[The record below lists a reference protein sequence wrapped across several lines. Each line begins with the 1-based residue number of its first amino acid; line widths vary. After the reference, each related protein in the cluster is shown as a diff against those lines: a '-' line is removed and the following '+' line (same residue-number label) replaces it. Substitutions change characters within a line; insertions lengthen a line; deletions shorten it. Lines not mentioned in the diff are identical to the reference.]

1 MRILKPL
8 HFLTVL
14 ISFCLLLSGCGTTKY
29 VPVKETEYV
38 RDTVILKADT
48 VRMTIPVEKIVEVV
62 PQFDTLRMETSVAKA
77 MAYADTATGTLK
89 GKIENKPYQQ
99 KKEIQHTEKI
109 RTVEKRVEVPVEV
122 VKWKNRIPHWVWYSL
137 GLNLLFLF
145 ILFLR
150 IKIKRF

>member
-1 MRILKPL
+1 MCGMKNW
-8 HFLTVL
+8 VL
-14 ISFCLLLSGCGTTKY
+14 ILFYFLVCGCGTTRY
-29 VPVKETEYV
+29 VPVKEIEHV

-62 PQFDTLRMETSVAKA
+62 PAMDTLRMETSVAKA

-99 KKEIQHTEKI
+99 KKEIQHTEKK

-122 VKWKNRIPHWVWYSL
+122 VKWKYRIPHWVWYSL
-137 GLNLLFLF
+137 GFNLLFLF
-145 ILFLR
+145 VLFLK

>member
-1 MRILKPL
+1 MRNWALILIC
-8 HFLTVL
+8 FLL
-14 ISFCLLLSGCGTTKY
+14 CGCGTTRY
-29 VPVKETEYV
+29 VPVKEIEHV

-62 PQFDTLRMETSVAKA
+62 PAMDTLRMETSVARA

-89 GKIENKPYQQ
+89 GKIENKPYEQ
-99 KKEIQHTEKI
+99 KKEIQQTEKI

-122 VKWKNRIPHWVWYSL
+122 VKWKYRIPHWVWYSL

-145 ILFLR
+145 VLFLR

>member
-1 MRILKPL
+1 MKPL

-14 ISFCLLLSGCGTTKY
+14 ILFCLLLSGCGTTKY

-48 VRMTIPVEKIVEVV
+48 VKLTIPVEKIVEVV

-77 MAYADTATGTLK
+77 EAYLDTLTQTLK
-89 GKIENKPYQQ
+89 GQLKNKKTEL

-109 RTVEKRVEVPVEV
+109 RIVEKRVEVPVEV
-122 VKWKNRIPHWVWYSL
+122 VKLKYRIPHWVWYSL
-137 GLNLLFLF
+137 GLNLLVLL
-145 ILFLR
+145 ILILR

>member
-1 MRILKPL
+1 MRNWALILIC
-8 HFLTVL
+8 FLV
-14 ISFCLLLSGCGTTKY
+14 SGCGTTRY
-29 VPVKETEYV
+29 VPVKEIEHV

-62 PQFDTLRMETSVAKA
+62 PAMDTLRMETSVAKA

-99 KKEIQHTEKI
+99 KKEIHHTEKI

-122 VKWKNRIPHWVWYSL
+122 VKWKSRIPHWVWYSL
-137 GLNLLFLF
+137 GFNLLLLF

>member
-1 MRILKPL
+1 MKPL

-14 ISFCLLLSGCGTTKY
+14 FLFCLLLSGCGTTKY

-48 VRMTIPVEKIVEVV
+48 VKVDVPVEVQVNAV
-62 PQFDTLRMETSVAKA
+62 PKLDTLRMETSVAEA
-77 MAYADTATGTLK
+77 EAYLDTLTQTLKGTLK
-89 GKIENKPYQQ
+89 NKKTEL
-99 KKEIQHTEKI
+99 KKEIQ
-109 RTVEKRVEVPVEV
+109 TVEKTKFVERKVEVPVEV
-122 VKWKNRIPHWVWYSL
+122 VKCKNKIPVWTWYSL
-137 GLNLLFLF
+137 GFNLLFLF

>member
-1 MRILKPL
+1 MRNWALILIC
-8 HFLTVL
+8 FLV
-14 ISFCLLLSGCGTTKY
+14 CGCGTTRY
-29 VPVKETEYV
+29 VPVKEIEHV

-62 PQFDTLRMETSVAKA
+62 PAMDTLRLETSVARA

-89 GKIENKPYQQ
+89 GKIENKPYEQ

-122 VKWKNRIPHWVWYSL
+122 VKWKNRIPIWTWYSL

-145 ILFLR
+145 FIIWR
-150 IKIKRF
+150 VKIKLF

>member
-1 MRILKPL
+1 MKPL

-14 ISFCLLLSGCGTTKY
+14 ILFCLLLSGCVTTKY

-48 VRMTIPVEKIVEVV
+48 VKLTIPVEKIVEVV

-77 MAYADTATGTLK
+77 EAYADTATGTLK
-89 GKIENKPYQQ
+89 GKIENKHYQQ
-99 KKEIQHTEKI
+99 KKEIQHAEKI

-122 VKWKNRIPHWVWYSL
+122 VKLKYRIPRWVWYSL
-137 GLNLLFLF
+137 GFNLLFLF
-145 ILFLR
+145 ILILG

>member
-1 MRILKPL
+1 MKNWALILIC
-8 HFLTVL
+8 FLV
-14 ISFCLLLSGCGTTKY
+14 CGCGTTRY
-29 VPVKETEYV
+29 VPVKEIEHV

-62 PQFDTLRMETSVAKA
+62 PAMDTLRLETSVAKA

-89 GKIENKPYQQ
+89 GKIENKPYEQ

-109 RTVEKRVEVPVEV
+109 RTVEKRVEVPIEV
-122 VKWKNRIPHWVWYSL
+122 IKWKNRIPVWVWYSL
-137 GLNLLFLF
+137 ALNLLFLF

-150 IKIKRF
+150 IKIKLF

>member
-1 MRILKPL
+1 MRNWALILIC
-8 HFLTVL
+8 FLV
-14 ISFCLLLSGCGTTKY
+14 CGCGTTRY
-29 VPVKETEYV
+29 VPVKEIEHV

-62 PQFDTLRMETSVAKA
+62 PAMDTLRLETSVARA

-89 GKIENKPYQQ
+89 GKIENKPYEQ

-109 RTVEKRVEVPVEV
+109 RTVEKRVEVPIEV
-122 VKWKNRIPHWVWYSL
+122 IKWKNRIPIWVWYSL
-137 GLNLLFLF
+137 ALNLLFLF

-150 IKIKRF
+150 IKIKLF

>member
-1 MRILKPL
+1 MCGMRNWALILIC
-8 HFLTVL
+8 FLL
-14 ISFCLLLSGCGTTKY
+14 CGCGTTRY
-29 VPVKETEYV
+29 VPVKEIEHV

-62 PQFDTLRMETSVAKA
+62 PAMDTLRMETSVAKA

-89 GKIENKPYQQ
+89 GKIENKPYEQ
-99 KKEIQHTEKI
+99 KKEIQYTEKI

-122 VKWKNRIPHWVWYSL
+122 VKWKYRIPHWVWFSL

>member
-1 MRILKPL
+1 MRNWALILIC
-8 HFLTVL
+8 FLV
-14 ISFCLLLSGCGTTKY
+14 CGCGTTRY
-29 VPVKETEYV
+29 VPVKEIEHV

-48 VRMTIPVEKIVEVV
+48 VRMAIPVEKIVEVV
-62 PQFDTLRMETSVAKA
+62 PAMDTLRMETSVAKA

-122 VKWKNRIPHWVWYSL
+122 VKWKYRIPHWVWYSL

>member
-1 MRILKPL
+1 MCGMRNWALILIC
-8 HFLTVL
+8 FLL
-14 ISFCLLLSGCGTTKY
+14 CGCGTTRY
-29 VPVKETEYV
+29 VPVKEIEHV

-62 PQFDTLRMETSVAKA
+62 PAMDTLRMETSVAKA

-89 GKIENKPYQQ
+89 GKIENKPYEQ
-99 KKEIQHTEKI
+99 KKEIQQTEKI

-122 VKWKNRIPHWVWYSL
+122 VKWKYRIPHWVWYSL

-145 ILFLR
+145 VLFLR

>member
-1 MRILKPL
+1 MKPL
-8 HFLTVL
+8 HFLTVFFL
-14 ISFCLLLSGCGTTKY
+14 FCLLLSGCGTTKY

-77 MAYADTATGTLK
+77 MAYVAATGTLK
-89 GKIENKPYQQ
+89 GKIENKPYEQ
-99 KKEIQHTEKI
+99 KKEIQHTEKR
-109 RTVEKRVEVPVEV
+109 RTVEKRVEVPIEAI
-122 VKWKNRIPHWVWYSL
+122 KWKYRIPHWVWFSL
-137 GLNLLFLF
+137 GFNMLFLL
-145 ILFLR
+145 ILILR

>member
-1 MRILKPL
+1 MCGMRNWALILIC
-8 HFLTVL
+8 FLL
-14 ISFCLLLSGCGTTKY
+14 CGCGTTRY
-29 VPVKETEYV
+29 VPVKEIEHV

-62 PQFDTLRMETSVAKA
+62 PAMDTLRMETSIAQA

-89 GKIENKPYQQ
+89 GKIENKPYEQ

-122 VKWKNRIPHWVWYSL
+122 VKWKYRIPHWVWYSL

-145 ILFLR
+145 VLFLR

>member
-1 MRILKPL
+1 MRNW
-8 HFLTVL
+8 VL
-14 ISFCLLLSGCGTTKY
+14 ILFCFLVCGCGTTRY
-29 VPVKETEYV
+29 VPVKEIEHV

-62 PQFDTLRMETSVAKA
+62 PAMDTLRMETSVAKA

-122 VKWKNRIPHWVWYSL
+122 VKWKYRIPHWVWYSL
-137 GLNLLFLF
+137 GFNLLFLF
-145 ILFLR
+145 VLFLK

>member
-1 MRILKPL
+1 MRNWALILIC
-8 HFLTVL
+8 FLV
-14 ISFCLLLSGCGTTKY
+14 CGCGTTRY
-29 VPVKETEYV
+29 VPVKEIEHV

-62 PQFDTLRMETSVAKA
+62 PAMDTLRMETSVAKA

-89 GKIENKPYQQ
+89 GKIENKPYEQ

-122 VKWKNRIPHWVWYSL
+122 VKWKNRIPVWTWYSL
-137 GLNLLFLF
+137 GFNLLFLF
-145 ILFLR
+145 VLFLR

>member
-1 MRILKPL
+1 MRNW
-8 HFLTVL
+8 VL
-14 ISFCLLLSGCGTTKY
+14 ILFCFLVCGCGTTRY
-29 VPVKETEYV
+29 VPVKEIEHV

-62 PQFDTLRMETSVAKA
+62 PAMDTLRMETSVAKA

-122 VKWKNRIPHWVWYSL
+122 VKWKYRITHWLWYSL
-137 GLNLLFLF
+137 GFNLLFLF
-145 ILFLR
+145 VLFLK

>member
-1 MRILKPL
+1 MRNWALILIC
-8 HFLTVL
+8 FLL
-14 ISFCLLLSGCGTTKY
+14 CGCGTTRY
-29 VPVKETEYV
+29 VPVKEIEHV

-62 PQFDTLRMETSVAKA
+62 PAMDTLRMETSVARA

-89 GKIENKPYQQ
+89 GKIENKPYEQ

-122 VKWKNRIPHWVWYSL
+122 VKWKNRIPHWVWFSL
-137 GLNLLFLF
+137 GFNLLFLF

>member
-1 MRILKPL
+1 MCGIRNWALILIC
-8 HFLTVL
+8 FLL
-14 ISFCLLLSGCGTTKY
+14 CGCGTTRY
-29 VPVKETEYV
+29 VPVKEIEHV
-38 RDTVILKADT
+38 RDTVILKVDT

-62 PQFDTLRMETSVAKA
+62 PAMDTLRMETSVAKA

-89 GKIENKPYQQ
+89 GKIENKPYEQ
-99 KKEIQHTEKI
+99 KKEIQYTEKI

-122 VKWKNRIPHWVWYSL
+122 VKWKNRIPHWVWFSL
-137 GLNLLFLF
+137 GFNLLFLF

>member
-1 MRILKPL
+1 MRNW
-8 HFLTVL
+8 VL
-14 ISFCLLLSGCGTTKY
+14 ILFCFLVCGCGTTRY
-29 VPVKETEYV
+29 VPVKEIEHV

-48 VRMTIPVEKIVEVV
+48 IRMTIPVEKIVEVV
-62 PQFDTLRMETSVAKA
+62 PAMDTLRMETSVAKA

-122 VKWKNRIPHWVWYSL
+122 VKWKYRIPHWVWYSL
-137 GLNLLFLF
+137 GFNLLFLF
-145 ILFLR
+145 FIIWR
-150 IKIKRF
+150 VKIKRF

>member
-1 MRILKPL
+1 MKPL

-14 ISFCLLLSGCGTTKY
+14 ILFFLLLSGCGTTKY

-48 VRMTIPVEKIVEVV
+48 VKLTIPVEKIVEVV

-77 MAYADTATGTLK
+77 EAYLDTLTQTLK
-89 GKIENKPYQQ
+89 GQLKNKKTEL
-99 KKEIQHTEKI
+99 KKEIQ
-109 RTVEKRVEVPVEV
+109 TVEKTKFVERKVEVPVEV
-122 VKWKNRIPHWVWYSL
+122 IKWKYRIPHWVWFSL
-137 GLNLLFLF
+137 GFNLLFLL
-145 ILFLR
+145 ILILG

>member
-1 MRILKPL
+1 MCGMRNW
-8 HFLTVL
+8 VL
-14 ISFCLLLSGCGTTKY
+14 ILFYFLVCGCGTTRY
-29 VPVKETEYV
+29 VPVKEIEHV

-62 PQFDTLRMETSVAKA
+62 PAMDTLRMETSVAKA

-122 VKWKNRIPHWVWYSL
+122 VKWKYRIPHWVWYSL
-137 GLNLLFLF
+137 GFNLLFLF
-145 ILFLR
+145 VLFLK